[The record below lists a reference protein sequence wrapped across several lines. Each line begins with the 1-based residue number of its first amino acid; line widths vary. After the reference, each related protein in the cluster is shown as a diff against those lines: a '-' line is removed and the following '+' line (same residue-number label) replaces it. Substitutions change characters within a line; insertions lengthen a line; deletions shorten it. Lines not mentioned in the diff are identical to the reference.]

1 MEGDVKNIRLLG
13 QGHTVCARA
22 WTDLRARRD
31 YTLPGALRRHRRA
44 SQEDAQSRRAGGGGR
59 GPLRNS
65 GKIQERRYFFLGL
78 FHWTGDYQAVR
89 AVAGQVAVGAFPAHF
104 AAGGGEP
111 PEINWPKARRDC
123 ACTPPSRGVKR
134 SGVNGATR

>member
-31 YTLPGALRRHRRA
+31 CTLPGALRRHRRA

-89 AVAGQVAVGAFPAHF
+89 AVAGEVTVGAL
-104 AAGGGEP
+104 AGYVATGVGEP
-111 PEINWPKARRDC
+111 REQIKQCSRD
-123 ACTPPSRGVKR
+123 
-134 SGVNGATR
+134 GAANDLPVGGKGYGGIPAGEH